1 MKLNLKDQSWAHE
14 KQRNTIKSKY
24 VISAIFKPLFIL
36 PPFPAVF
43 EENISV
49 YNFLLLRIVKLVIW
63 VNLNFLN
70 KYVKIRLIDKVLA
83 KAYFYRK
90 QRFWREQWQ
99 KYYKKIICI

>member
-1 MKLNLKDQSWAHE
+1 MKLNLKDQSSAHE

-49 YNFLLLRIVKLVIW
+49 FNFLLLRTVKPVIRA
-63 VNLNFLN
+63 NLNFLN
-70 KYVKIRLIDKVLA
+70 MYVKIRKVLA

-90 QRFWREQWQ
+90 QRFGREQ
-99 KYYKKIICI
+99 